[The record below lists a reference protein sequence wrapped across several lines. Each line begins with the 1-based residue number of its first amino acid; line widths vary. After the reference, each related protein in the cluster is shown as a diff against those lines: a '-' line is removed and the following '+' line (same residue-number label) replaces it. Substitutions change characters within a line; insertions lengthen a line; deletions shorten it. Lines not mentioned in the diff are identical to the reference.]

1 MNALGRY
8 KYKLHSK
15 QGKIGK

>member
-8 KYKLHSK
+8 HGRGRSP
-15 QGKIGK
+15 IWR